1 MRPRVTIVVSM
12 LTVGA
17 LIGGVVLVVALVQA
31 PPTPPSLPASSC
43 GGDGGPIFA
52 GPFGVIFY
60 SNATRG
66 SSHWYNATV
75 VGADSNW
82 HLSQLSF
89 VVAAPNGT
97 SQAFPSGSGVSLVL
111 NASETVQATFWFGI
125 GWTYQ
130 DGAGPDSVP
139 SDQEILSLF
148 YAGPTPAGLS
158 GDSFSVVYPCGET
171 GTTIS

>member
-1 MRPRVTIVVSM
+1 MDPRVTIGVAT

-17 LIGGVVLVVALVQA
+17 LIGGVVLVVALVPA
-31 PPTPPSLPASSC
+31 PSSPPSLPSSC

-52 GPFGVIFY
+52 GPFGMIFS

-75 VGADSNW
+75 VGADSTW
-82 HLSQLSF
+82 HLSQISF
-89 VVAAPNGT
+89 VVAGPNGT
-97 SQAFPSGSGVSLVL
+97 SQGFPPGSGVSLVL

-148 YAGPTPAGLS
+148 YAGPTPAGLA
-158 GDSFSVVYPCGET
+158 GESFAVVYPCGEI
-171 GTTIS
+171 GTTIP